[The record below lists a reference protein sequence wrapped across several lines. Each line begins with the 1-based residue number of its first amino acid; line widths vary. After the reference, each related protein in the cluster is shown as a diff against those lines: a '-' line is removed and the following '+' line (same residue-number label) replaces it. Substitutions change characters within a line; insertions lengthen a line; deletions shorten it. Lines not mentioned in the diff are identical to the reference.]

1 MSQFQNQESK
11 RKVRLGRKEKEIIEF
26 LKQHGGSIWKEEI
39 IKEFVYAS
47 KYTRYFVKKLY
58 RLQEKGLIEIRLEQN
73 PATGRLKQKV
83 YLKQ

>member
-1 MSQFQNQESK
+1 MSQIPSQENK
-11 RKVRLGRKEKEIIEF
+11 RKIRLGKKEKEIINF
-26 LKQHGGSIWKEEI
+26 LKEKGGSVWKEEI

-47 KYTRYFVKKLY
+47 KYTRYFIKKLY

>member
-1 MSQFQNQESK
+1 MSQSQNQ
-11 RKVRLGRKEKEIIEF
+11 KVRLGKKEKEIIEF
-26 LKQHGGSIWKEEI
+26 LKQHNGSAWKEEI
-39 IKEFVYAS
+39 IKQFVYAS
-47 KYTRYFVKKLY
+47 KYTRYFIKKLY